1 MNEPERKGNSQR
13 FSLNPGQ
20 TISITASAFPR
31 FSYGQTLKISGT
43 IKQRLLKDNRI
54 VNTMFFPKITIK
66 KEEAD
71 FPQNLIFHAREKI
84 HNVFQAT
91 LPPISAS
98 LLFGI
103 VFGGKEQMPKSFSN
117 NLATV
122 GLMHIIAASGMN
134 VTMVAA
140 AAFFIFAKF
149 FRRQLAI
156 ILSIL
161 GIFFYMLLAG
171 FSPSIIRAAIM
182 ACLAFTA
189 ALIGR
194 QYLALFALGF
204 TGYLML
210 FFHPSLLFDLGFQLS
225 FMATL
230 GIILLVPLLS
240 GKKKE
245 KENNAVVESVFTD
258 MTTTTAAQIATLPI
272 LLTTFGQYGLFSIPV
287 NALVL
292 WMVPI
297 LMTLGGLAAIFSL
310 ILPVVAKL
318 FLWLALP
325 FLIYLEY
332 IVMYFGKL
340 NMNIS
345 LEKFP
350 AAFMLGYYLLLVAVI
365 VYKRKAKNF

>member
-1 MNEPERKGNSQR
+1 MNEPERKGNTQR
-13 FSLNPGQ
+13 LSLNVGQ
-20 TISITASAFPR
+20 NIFITAPAFPR
-31 FSYGQTLKISGT
+31 FNYGQTLNISGT
-43 IKQRLLKDNRI
+43 IQQRLLKDNRV

-84 HNVFQAT
+84 HSVFQAT

-122 GLMHIIAASGMN
+122 GLMHVIAASGMN

-140 AAFFIFAKF
+140 AAFFILAKF

-161 GIFFYMLLAG
+161 SIFLYMLLAG

-194 QYLALFALGF
+194 QYLALFALGLSAF
-204 TGYLML
+204 LIL

-245 KENNAVVESVFTD
+245 KEKSAVLESVFTD

-272 LLTTFGQYGLFSIPV
+272 LLATFGQYGLFSIPV

-310 ILPVVAKL
+310 ILPIVAKL

-325 FLIYLEY
+325 FLIYLED
-332 IVMYFGKL
+332 IVIYFGKL
-340 NMNIS
+340 QLNFQIEN
-345 LEKFP
+345 FP
-350 AAFMLGYYLLLVAVI
+350 MGFVLGYYLLLAAFVLA
-365 VYKRKAKNF
+365 RKQRQR